1 VVAEGPPAKVFTAPR
16 LGALYDMDLRVTEFE
31 GRPLVLHHL

>member
-1 VVAEGPPAKVFTAPR
+1 VLEP
-16 LGALYDMDLRVTEFE
+16 LYDMALKVERYE